1 VNDELLKEF
10 AEIVGPEGITGDVV
24 SPADEASLVV
34 VAGVCHQH
42 GVPISVTSSA
52 PATTP
57 AGTPERG
64 GVILSVHR
72 LADIQVAAAGLAVRA
87 GAGATVARVRSAVA
101 EPKLVVVGLG
111 AETGSVHVGTL
122 VARGEVPRRSM
133 SGVEA
138 VLSNGDA
145 VKAGGA
151 ALKDVVGYDL
161 IAVLLG
167 SAGRLA
173 VISAVTFR
181 LEPAAGRTATSKP
194 PGTRS
199 WQPGLAGAFDPKGLL
214 RSGASR

>member
-1 VNDELLKEF
+1 MNDELLKQFVEV
-10 AEIVGPEGITGDVV
+10 VGAAGVTGDVV
-24 SPADEASLVV
+24 SPADAASLVL
-34 VAGVCHQH
+34 VATVCHRH

-52 PATTP
+52 PATP
-57 AGTPERG
+57 GGTSERG
-64 GVILSVHR
+64 GIILSVHR
-72 LADIQVAAAGLAVRA
+72 LTDIAVAAAGLTVRA
-87 GAGATVARVRSAVA
+87 GAGATVAHVRSSVTDA
-101 EPKLVVVGLG
+101 KLVVVGLG

-122 VARGEVPRRSM
+122 VARGEVPRRSLA
-133 SGVEA
+133 GVEA

-181 LEPAAGRTATSKP
+181 LEPAAGRTATSRP
-194 PGTRS
+194 AGART
-199 WQPGLAGAFDPKGLL
+199 WEPGLAGAFDPKGLL